1 MKNID
6 FLPEHY
12 HHQRVL
18 GRSRLYWMGVAML
31 FALAIAGT
39 ASGQWLLRRTVDAQV
54 KLVEPRHEV
63 ALQRQADISKLMENR
78 KRAEAFADLYV
89 YLEHPW
95 PRTQLLAAIA
105 RPLTPSIQLTSIH
118 LIEQTEATPVAQGEE
133 GDANHSVVEGEKT
146 AQVTPQSV
154 LAQLRNQHDHQRTVL
169 ELSGEATNAKELHT
183 YVDSLARSP
192 LFASASL
199 KGLESGSEDPAK
211 GTSKFNIRVVVR
223 PGYGQP
229 GAPVRKGEAADVAV
243 AGMHLH
249 GGANTPGELP

>member
-1 MKNID
+1 VKNID
-6 FLPEHY
+6 FLPELY

-39 ASGQWLLRRTVDAQV
+39 ASSQWLLKRALDAQV
-54 KLVEPRHEV
+54 SFVEPKYV
-63 ALQRQADISKLMENR
+63 IAQQRQAEIAKLMENR
-78 KRAEAFADLYV
+78 KRAEELAALYM

-105 RPLTPSIQLTSIH
+105 QPLTPSIHLTSLN
-118 LIEQTEATPVAQGEE
+118 LIEQMEATPVARGEE
-133 GDANHSVVEGEKT
+133 KDTNYSNAESVKSEL
-146 AQVTPQSV
+146 VTPHSV
-154 LAQLRNQHDHQRTVL
+154 LARLRSEHDHQRTVL
-169 ELSGEATNAKELHT
+169 ELSGEFANAKELHA

-211 GTSKFNIRVVVR
+211 KTSRFNIRVVVR

-229 GAPVRKGEAADVAV
+229 GAPVRKSEEAEVAAV
-243 AGMHLH
+243 GIRLRSAANNP
-249 GGANTPGELP
+249 GGLP